1 MGKTEQ
7 SRNMEDLEFEIRFF
21 KELINKKADFVDAL
35 IPLAEA
41 YTKTGRYLEGLRVD
55 KQLAQLLPYDCVVR
69 YNLACS
75 YALLDKIDEAFR
87 ALSKAIKLGYGD
99 FRYMGLDPDLA
110 KLRDDKRYKELINR
124 KQKKRG

>member
-1 MGKTEQ
+1 
-7 SRNMEDLEFEIRFF
+7 MEDLEFEIRFF